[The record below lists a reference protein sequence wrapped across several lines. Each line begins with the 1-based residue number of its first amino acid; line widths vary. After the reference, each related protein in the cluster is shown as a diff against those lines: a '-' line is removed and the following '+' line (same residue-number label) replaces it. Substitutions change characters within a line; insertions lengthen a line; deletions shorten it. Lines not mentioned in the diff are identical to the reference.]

1 VNEKPSEREVA
12 ELLSLSLDDELTEQ
26 QQKLLR
32 STLSENATARQRYVE
47 MMLLDTMLAEE
58 LSADAMVQTVDLIG
72 GMDLAAISILD
83 TPIVVPTR
91 AATSVFPRWF
101 GYTIAAGLLF
111 AITIGIATI
120 DSRKVSAAALV
131 AQSRRVHGLALD
143 RCYVINVARLQ
154 GGAEQNKSMP
164 FGRSII
170 AKLLVNRVDRLWTR
184 GDRFFIE
191 SSSENYRWVWGQDE
205 TGDAWL
211 ALNRRVGLRLDVDE
225 LPNWLSTIC
234 ELLSMRV
241 DALLEDVLQGFYLNR
256 DSSDDPSVY
265 IVRATPK
272 SDRQHRWI
280 QEVVMEIDV
289 GTKVLRRVSI
299 TRMNANDAI
308 VKVTYKLA
316 ATEAQPDASY
326 SLEGQLDSPAQIYS
340 RTNRPDRR
348 DEILTRLFGP
358 AETLTDATTERN

>member
-1 VNEKPSEREVA
+1 MNDKQSDREVA
-12 ELLSLSLDDELTEQ
+12 ALLSLSLDDHLTEQ
-26 QQKLLR
+26 QQELLKL
-32 STLSENATARQRYVE
+32 TLSESAEARQRYVE

-58 LSADAMVQTVDLIG
+58 LSADAMVQTVDLVG

-83 TPIVVPTR
+83 SPILVPPR
-91 AATSVFPRWF
+91 AATAAFPRWF
-101 GYTIAAGLLF
+101 GYAIAAGLLVAMTVGF
-111 AITIGIATI
+111 AMLG
-120 DSRKVSAAALV
+120 SREVSAAALV
-131 AQSRRVHGLALD
+131 AQSRRVHGLAVD
-143 RCYVINVARLQ
+143 RCYVINVERMQ
-154 GGAEQNKSMP
+154 DESDQNKSMP

-191 SSSENYRWVWGQDE
+191 SSSENYSWVWGQDE

-211 ALNRRVGLRLDVDE
+211 ALNRRVGLRLDADE

-241 DALLEDVLQGFYLNR
+241 DALLDDVLQGFDLNR
-256 DSSDDPSVY
+256 DSSDDTSVY

-289 GTKVLRRVSI
+289 ETKVLRRVSI
-299 TRMNANDAI
+299 TRMNTNHAI
-308 VKVTYKLA
+308 VEVTYKLA

-326 SLEGQLDSPAQIYS
+326 SLEGQLNSAAEIYS

-358 AETLTDATTERN
+358 AKTLTDATTERN